1 MHWYEK
7 SFFFEEMI
15 FRREFQGVNLDE
27 DIRIWIVHTHE
38 IHVNHH
44 HYHSQAL
51 LTSALI
57 YCDDYEKKVRQKKR
71 RKIYSVYLFE

>member
-7 SFFFEEMI
+7 SFFFKEMI

-57 YCDDYEKKVRQKKR
+57 YCDDYEKKVTKKKR
-71 RKIYSVYLFE
+71 RKI